1 MKYIATVLL
10 ALMTITLVT
19 CGILL
24 WKRRKEPNDNSRT
37 IQAVFSWI
45 SAFFT
50 LTFISRTWTETTTT
64 DGAFFEPEHT
74 FIPIFIQMCFFFY
87 PLEVIRP
94 SISRTKVYALLFSPL
109 LLLVLIGMCTGI
121 EYTPIYSLNDLQ
133 AHIGEFN
140 VWFRLLALT
149 VMLFYCFTL
158 LLIPYDWRSSSVSKQ
173 HIRIYAS
180 GFCLIGLLHFAIQM
194 THAYWITIAHQV
206 VWMALFVLITYFEL
220 NKRLLPQKSSPKF
233 ETPNGMVS
241 VPKSLW
247 DRIIVALNEE
257 EKWRDANLNLNTLSE
272 YLNSNRTYV
281 GDAIKQNTGLT
292 FNEYINRRRINYVI
306 EQLKLN
312 PEINISKL
320 FEFVGYTQ
328 RSTAVRN
335 FQKITGITPAE
346 FVASIKQ

>member
-1 MKYIATVLL
+1 
-10 ALMTITLVT
+10 
-19 CGILL
+19 
-24 WKRRKEPNDNSRT
+24 
-37 IQAVFSWI
+37 
-45 SAFFT
+45 
-50 LTFISRTWTETTTT
+50 
-64 DGAFFEPEHT
+64 
-74 FIPIFIQMCFFFY
+74 
-87 PLEVIRP
+87 
-94 SISRTKVYALLFSPL
+94 
-109 LLLVLIGMCTGI
+109 MCTGI

-180 GFCLIGLLHFAIQM
+180 GFCVIGLLHFAIQM

-206 VWMALFVLITYFEL
+206 AWMALFVLITYFEL

-320 FEFVGYTQ
+320 FDFVGYTQ